1 MAVANALE
9 IPLVNWDLSPRAF
22 LANSL
27 NNFEVSLKPPNAQLL
42 ADLLLLK
49 GWHYFVY
56 LHDVDSA
63 DRGNFANP
71 QPYRNITVL

>member
-1 MAVANALE
+1 M
-9 IPLVNWDLSPRAF
+9 
-22 LANSL
+22 ANSL

-49 GWHYFVY
+49 QWTSFVY

-63 DRGNFANP
+63 NRGKSIFPLPFLIWAEFHNF
-71 QPYRNITVL
+71 QRHRISV